1 MQINEICVNQQVFSL
16 QHSLELDMPEEKRI
30 RLGDFE
36 FPICTRKDEDQESV
50 YSWQSYET
58 GKTEQKTIA
67 WNT

>member
-1 MQINEICVNQQVFSL
+1 MKNVLTIRFDCL

-36 FPICTRKDEDQESV
+36 FSICTRKDEDQESV

-58 GKTEQKTIA
+58 GKL
-67 WNT
+67 